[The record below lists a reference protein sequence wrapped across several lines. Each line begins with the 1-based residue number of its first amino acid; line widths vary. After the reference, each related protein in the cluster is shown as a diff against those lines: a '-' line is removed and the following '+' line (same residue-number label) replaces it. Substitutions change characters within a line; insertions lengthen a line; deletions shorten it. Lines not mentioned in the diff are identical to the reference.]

1 MLDPSSSY
9 LGLPIFPFENVEFT
23 NAMDRFLKR
32 YQFIGFVSGL
42 VYVLGVFSLQKW
54 MQNRKAIA
62 LTSFS
67 ICWNL
72 LLTCLNTL
80 AAVRIIPFLV
90 SLLVHTSFYHSVCVD
105 M

>member
-1 MLDPSSSY
+1 
-9 LGLPIFPFENVEFT
+9 
-23 NAMDRFLKR
+23 MDRFLKR

-80 AAVRIIPFLV
+80 AAGTRDIQIDADLY
-90 SLLVHTSFYHSVCVD
+90 SLTV
-105 M
+105 